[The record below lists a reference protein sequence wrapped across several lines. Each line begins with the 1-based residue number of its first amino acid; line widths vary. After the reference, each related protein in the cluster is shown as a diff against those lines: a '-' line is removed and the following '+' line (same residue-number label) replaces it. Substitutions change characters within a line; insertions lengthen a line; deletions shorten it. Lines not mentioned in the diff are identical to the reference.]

1 MGIARAE
8 KIYKESGADALMIS
22 SEDYRFYLT
31 GFKSSFGYVVAD
43 KNGYAFYTDPRYLE
57 AAQNCVKGF
66 SVKEYP
72 RGVKPY
78 ELVAGAKTVAMPVGK
93 ITAEEYLGYTQNGL
107 EVIDCA
113 PSFSSLM
120 AVKDEEEIKNIS
132 LACEATDKAFLSLLP
147 EIKEGMTENEVA
159 ALLEFYM
166 RKYGA
171 SGVSFDTICAFG
183 ANTSVP
189 HHETGA
195 RKLKFGDP
203 VLIDFGC
210 KINGYCSDCTR
221 TMLFGDDKKHEE
233 FKKNYAIVLKAQ
245 QLVKEN
251 FAAGMSGT
259 EGDAIARN
267 YLKEYGLDEYFTH
280 SLGHSLGVNI
290 HESPNL
296 SPKCGEI
303 FKDGMVFSDE
313 PGVYFAGEYGI
324 RIEDTV
330 TLYNGKIKSLT
341 KSDANLIIL

>member
-1 MGIARAE
+1 MGTLRAE
-8 KIYKESGADALMIS
+8 KIYKEAGADALVIS

-31 GFKSSFGYVVAD
+31 GFKSSFGYVVVD
-43 KNGYAFYTDPRYLE
+43 KSGCSFYTDLRYLE
-57 AAQNCVKGF
+57 AAEKCVKGF

-72 RGVKPY
+72 RGLKPY
-78 ELVAGAKTVAMPVGK
+78 ELIAGAKSVAMPVSK

-107 EVIDCA
+107 QVLDCA
-113 PSFSSLM
+113 AAFSSLM
-120 AVKDEEEIKNIS
+120 AVKDADEIKNIS

-166 RKYGA
+166 RKFGA
-171 SGVSFDTICAFG
+171 SGTSFDTICAFG
-183 ANTSVP
+183 ESSSVP

-195 RKLKFGDP
+195 KSLKFGDP

-221 TMLFGDDKKHEE
+221 TFLFGDDKKHEE
-233 FKKNYAIVLKAQ
+233 FKKNYEIVLTAQ
-245 QLVKEN
+245 RLVKEK

-267 YLKEYGLDEYFTH
+267 YLKEHGLDKYFTH
-280 SLGHSLGVNI
+280 SLGHSLGINI

-303 FKDGMVFSDE
+303 FRDGMVFSDE

-330 TLYNGKIKSLT
+330 TLENGKIKSLT
-341 KSDANLIIL
+341 KSDTNLIIL